1 MSVALP
7 IPIPLSHALSL
18 SLSVLHRYETPFVF
32 IDFFAVE
39 HEWGVEVQYAPNAAN
54 VVVSQAD
61 VGNISVYDII
71 VGFNQT
77 C

>member
-1 MSVALP
+1 LIVRCFDCL
-7 IPIPLSHALSL
+7 LS
-18 SLSVLHRYETPFVF
+18 YENPFVF

-39 HEWGVEVQYAPNAAN
+39 HEWGVEVSYQPAIAN